1 VAEVYAGN
9 LFWPIERARE
19 VMLAYAAWTR
29 TTPDTVTSSIRLLRL
44 PPIPAIPE
52 PLRGGS
58 FINVVAGVIGDAD
71 AGAAAIAPLR
81 AIAPA
86 QIDTF
91 AAMPAAGLADVAG
104 DPLDPM
110 PSISSHALLEDLP
123 PEAIDA
129 LLAVAGPE
137 TQTPLLQVEMR
148 QLGAALSAAAP
159 GSGAVGGLEADFAL
173 FALGLPVAP
182 GSAEA
187 IAASLAGIRRA
198 VGPWATERRYF
209 NFTDGAVDSATLF
222 AAPAHRRL
230 ADLRAQLDP
239 QGLFQPNHP
248 ISPPR

>member
-1 VAEVYAGN
+1 
-9 LFWPIERARE
+9 
-19 VMLAYAAWTR
+19 M
-29 TTPDTVTSSIRLLRL
+29 
-44 PPIPAIPE
+44 
-52 PLRGGS
+52 
-58 FINVVAGVIGDAD
+58 
-71 AGAAAIAPLR
+71 
-81 AIAPA
+81 
-86 QIDTF
+86 
-91 AAMPAAGLADVAG
+91 
-104 DPLDPM
+104 
-110 PSISSHALLEDLP
+110 
-123 PEAIDA
+123 
-129 LLAVAGPE
+129 
-137 TQTPLLQVEMR
+137 PLLQVEMR